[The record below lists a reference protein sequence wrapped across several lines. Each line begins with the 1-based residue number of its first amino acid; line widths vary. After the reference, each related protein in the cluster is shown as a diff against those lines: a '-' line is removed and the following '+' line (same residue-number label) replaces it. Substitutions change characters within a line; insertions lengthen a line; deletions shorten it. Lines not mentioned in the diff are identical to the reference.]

1 MKTYKEELKEFVEIY
16 EYIDGAEKLLL
27 NSDIGRDEAFKMLYD
42 KAFSEKVNRRLQ
54 DIFPFDW
61 YDPDE
66 GYDDGYIAWKNVLDD
81 VVEKV
86 KKMIENG
93 N

>member
-1 MKTYKEELKEFVEIY
+1 MKTYREELKEFVEIY
-16 EYIDGAEKLLL
+16 EYIDGAEKMLL

-42 KAFSEKVNRRLQ
+42 KAFSEKVNLRLQ
-54 DIFPFDW
+54 DIFPFEW

-66 GYDDGYIAWKNVLDD
+66 GYDDDYIAWKNVLDD